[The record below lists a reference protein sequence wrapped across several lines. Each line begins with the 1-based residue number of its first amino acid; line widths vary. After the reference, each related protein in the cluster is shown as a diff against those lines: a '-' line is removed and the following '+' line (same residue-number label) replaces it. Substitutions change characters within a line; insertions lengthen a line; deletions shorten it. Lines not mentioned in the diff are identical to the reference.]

1 MPSIPNPRRLILPPT
16 DESLTLAAEALA
28 ADRLVGMPTETVYGL
43 AANAWRPSAVRG
55 IFAAKG
61 RPSSNP
67 LIVHVASVE
76 RLSDAIAWPPSPV
89 VARQLERL
97 ADFWP
102 GPLTVVCPRSSKI
115 PDEVTAGLPTV
126 AVRIPGHEIARK
138 LLQRCPFPLAAPSA
152 NRSGYISP
160 TLAEHVCDRSGL
172 GDAVSLV
179 LDGGPCLHGV
189 ESTILLLG
197 EHPRLLRPGS
207 ITAEQLAERLGI
219 AESAL
224 RLSPEPHNSFAAAG
238 IPQGSTVDPSTDAA
252 LLGPGM
258 LREHYAPTTPL
269 VLIDPT
275 ASPDAR
281 LALISQ
287 GPADRPAGNP
297 SGNGLGRISFRE
309 LSPREAAPYRVVET
323 LSHRGDLVEVAR
335 NLFAALRRL
344 DAMGLAAIH
353 CDTCQPL
360 GLGRAIMDRLDRAAA
375 RWQ

>member
-16 DESLTLAAEALA
+16 DASLTLAIEALA
-28 ADRLVGMPTETVYGL
+28 AGRLVGMPTETVYGL
-43 AANAWRPSAVRG
+43 AANAWQPAAVRG

-76 RLSDAIAWPPSPV
+76 RLSDAIEWPPPPV

-97 ADFWP
+97 ASFWP
-102 GPLTVVCPRSSKI
+102 GPLTVICPRSSKI
-115 PDEVTAGLPTV
+115 PDEVTAGRSTV
-126 AVRIPGHEIARK
+126 AVRIPGHEVARK

-160 TLAEHVCDRSGL
+160 TLAEHVCDCSGL

-179 LDGGPCLHGV
+179 LDGGPCLYGV

-197 EHPRLLRPGS
+197 DHPRLLRPGS

-224 RLSPEPHNSFAAAG
+224 RSPPPAR
-238 IPQGSTVDPSTDAA
+238 AA
-252 LLGPGM
+252 LTAGLPRSATTVSPADPPLLAPGM

-269 VLIDPT
+269 VLLDRDTGPAAPLPRVGSAA
-275 ASPDAR
+275 ASPA
-281 LALISQ
+281 AENQ
-287 GPADRPAGNP
+287 AG
-297 SGNGLGRISFRE
+297 SGLGRISFRD
-309 LSPREAAPYRVVET
+309 LSPEESAPYRVVET

-335 NLFAALRRL
+335 NLFAAMRRL

-360 GLGRAIMDRLDRAAA
+360 GIGRAIMDRLDRAAA
-375 RWQ
+375 RWR

>member
-1 MPSIPNPRRLILPPT
+1 
-16 DESLTLAAEALA
+16 
-28 ADRLVGMPTETVYGL
+28 
-43 AANAWRPSAVRG
+43 
-55 IFAAKG
+55 
-61 RPSSNP
+61 
-67 LIVHVASVE
+67 
-76 RLSDAIAWPPSPV
+76 
-89 VARQLERL
+89 
-97 ADFWP
+97 
-102 GPLTVVCPRSSKI
+102 
-115 PDEVTAGLPTV
+115 
-126 AVRIPGHEIARK
+126 
-138 LLQRCPFPLAAPSA
+138 
-152 NRSGYISP
+152 
-160 TLAEHVCDRSGL
+160 
-172 GDAVSLV
+172 
-179 LDGGPCLHGV
+179 
-189 ESTILLLG
+189 

-224 RLSPEPHNSFAAAG
+224 RLPPEPHNSFAAAG
-238 IPQGSTVDPSTDAA
+238 TPRGPTVDPSTDAA

-269 VLIDPT
+269 VLIDPA
-275 ASPDAR
+275 ASPDAQ
-281 LALISQ
+281 LTLISQ
-287 GPADRPAGNP
+287 GPEDRSAGNP

>member
-1 MPSIPNPRRLILPPT
+1 
-16 DESLTLAAEALA
+16 
-28 ADRLVGMPTETVYGL
+28 
-43 AANAWRPSAVRG
+43 
-55 IFAAKG
+55 
-61 RPSSNP
+61 